1 MHLLNEALSMTIL
14 AEAAHPA
21 GEASEGLL
29 TSLGLSWGKFL
40 AQVLLFLIVYTVLK
54 KYAFGPIQQVLAER
68 AQRIAD
74 GEEKLKQIEKDRAA
88 ADANAQEVIDGANN
102 KADRLIAEAR
112 ESAEA
117 VGEKKR
123 QDATTE
129 AAQIIAKARE
139 ASELERDQRLA
150 ELRRDF
156 GRLVVDTTSKVTGKV
171 LSSDDQEKINKETAA
186 QVAL

>member
-1 MHLLNEALSMTIL
+1 MNLLNELSLTFF
-14 AEAAHPA
+14 AATPPA
-21 GEASEGLL
+21 DGEASGNLL

-54 KYAFGPIQQVLAER
+54 KYAFGPIQQVLEER
-68 AQRIAD
+68 AKRIAD
-74 GEEKLKQIEKDRAA
+74 GEEKLKQIEKDRAE
-88 ADANAQEVIDGANN
+88 ADANAQKVIDEANT
-102 KADRLIAEAR
+102 KADRLVAEAR

-123 QDATTE
+123 QEATHE
-129 AAQIIAKARE
+129 AAQIISKARE
-139 ASELERDQRLA
+139 AAELERDQLLA

-156 GRLVVDTTSKVTGKV
+156 GRLVIDTTSKVTGKV
-171 LSSDDQEKINKETAA
+171 LDSDDQEKINKETAA